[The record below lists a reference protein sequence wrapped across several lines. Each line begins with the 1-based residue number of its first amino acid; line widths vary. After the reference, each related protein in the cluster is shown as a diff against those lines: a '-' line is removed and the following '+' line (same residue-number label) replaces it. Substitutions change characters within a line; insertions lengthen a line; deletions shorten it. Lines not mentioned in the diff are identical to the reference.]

1 MNRIKIDTIGCTEE
15 FKVEVLDFL
24 NEWYNCESEVSVRTS
39 GSTGAPKVM
48 RISKE
53 RMRKSALLTCG
64 FLGLKA
70 GDTALLCMPVRYI
83 AGKMMI
89 VRAIVGGLKLIAV
102 TPSANPMAEVEGQIS
117 FAAMTP
123 MQVQS
128 SLQNTVEREQLQ
140 AVDSLIIGGGAID
153 SMLENELRSFPKAVY
168 STYGMTETLSHIAM
182 RKLNGDD
189 ASHYYT
195 PLPSV
200 DLSLSENDTLIIY
213 APKVCSEKLVTNDV
227 AELLADGR
235 FRIKGRTDNV
245 INSGGVKIQA
255 EEVEASLQE
264 YTNNEIAITSITDE
278 RYGEALVLLV
288 EVGISDKLTKAIN
301 NLPKYHKPKQIALVE
316 KIPQTPTGK
325 KDRVAIR
332 TLAEQRFYDRD

>member
-1 MNRIKIDTIGCTEE
+1 MDRINIDTIGCTEE
-15 FKVEVLDFL
+15 FKAELLDFL
-24 NEWYNCESEVSVRTS
+24 DEWYDCDTEVSVRTS
-39 GSTGAPKVM
+39 GSTGVPKVM
-48 RISKE
+48 RINKE
-53 RMRKSALLTCG
+53 CMRQSALLTCS

-89 VRAIVGGLKLIAV
+89 VRAIVGSLKLIAV
-102 TPSANPMAEVEGQIS
+102 TPSANPMAEVEEQIS
-117 FAAMTP
+117 FVAMTP

-128 SLQNTVEREQLQ
+128 SLQNVVEHERLQ
-140 AVDSLIIGGGAID
+140 AVGSLIIGGGAID
-153 SMLENELRSFPKAVY
+153 SMLENELRHFPNAIY

-182 RKLNGDD
+182 RKLSGND
-189 ASHYYT
+189 ATHYYT
-195 PLPSV
+195 PLPFV

-213 APKVCSEKLVTNDV
+213 APRVCSKKLVTNDV

-264 YTNNEIAITSITDE
+264 YTNNEIAITSIPDE
-278 RYGEALVLLV
+278 RYGEALVLLI
-288 EVGISDKLTKAIN
+288 EEGISDKLTKAIS
-301 NLPKYHKPKQIALVE
+301 NLPKYHKPKQHAVVK

-332 TLAEQRFYDRD
+332 ELTKWVFSK